1 MRAAWFA
8 RGDLQRPMNFA
19 MDFAALG
26 LYAASFAG
34 YTANL
39 YRERRWLGRV
49 ATLLLILAL
58 VAHYYALL
66 ERSRMIH
73 AIPYDDLYGSMS
85 LFAWLVGVTYLGL
98 ETYHRQRA
106 VGSLVVPF
114 VIFWMVVAVM
124 VAPAG
129 VVRAPRANG
138 ALFALHITIGIL
150 AYAAFA
156 ISFLLSLIYLI
167 QNRVLRHG
175 KPGLAFWRF
184 PALDVLQR
192 MSSSSVWV
200 GLVALVIG
208 TALGFVWEHRL
219 TGRFAIADPKVV
231 VTLVVLG
238 VYGAYLA
245 VVRAP
250 AWRGA
255 RAALFCVCNFAIVL
269 FSYTIVNLYFTGF
282 HRYF

>member
-1 MRAAWFA
+1 MK
-8 RGDLQRPMNFA
+8 LS

-26 LYAASFAG
+26 LYVASFIG

-39 YRERRWLGRV
+39 YRDRRWMGRV

-66 ERSRMIH
+66 ERSRVIH

-98 ETYHRQRA
+98 ETFHRQRA

-114 VIFWMVVAVM
+114 VIIWLAVAM
-124 VAPAG
+124 SVAPAAAS
-129 VVRAPRANG
+129 REPQANG

-184 PALDVLQR
+184 PALDVLER
-192 MSSSSVWV
+192 MSLSSVWV

-208 TALGFVWEHRL
+208 TTLGFVWEHRL
-219 TGRFAIADPKVV
+219 THRFAMADPKVL
-231 VTLVVLG
+231 VTLIVLVIYA
-238 VYGAYLA
+238 VYLLI
-245 VVRAP
+245 VRAP

-255 RAALFCVCNFAIVL
+255 RAALLCVCNFAVVL
-269 FSYTIVNLYFTGF
+269 FSYTIVNLYFTSF

>member
-1 MRAAWFA
+1 
-8 RGDLQRPMNFA
+8 
-19 MDFAALG
+19 MDFVALG
-26 LYAASFAG
+26 LYAASFVG

-39 YRERRWLGRV
+39 YRDSRWIGRA

-58 VAHYYALL
+58 AAHYYALL

-85 LFAWLVGVTYLGL
+85 LFAWLVGLTYLGL

-114 VIFWMVVAVM
+114 IIFWMVVAM
-124 VAPAG
+124 SVAPAS
-129 VVRAPRANG
+129 VLREPRANG

-156 ISFLLSLIYLI
+156 ISFLLSVIYLV

-175 KPGLAFWRF
+175 KPGLPFWRF
-184 PALDVLQR
+184 PALDALER
-192 MSSSSVWV
+192 MSRSSVWV
-200 GLVALVIG
+200 GLVALLIG

-219 TGRFAIADPKVV
+219 TGRFAVADPKVL
-231 VTLVVLG
+231 VTLIVFAA
-238 VYGAYLA
+238 YAAYLA
-245 VVRAP
+245 IVRAP

-255 RAALFCVCNFAIVL
+255 RAALVCVCNFALVV
-269 FSYTIVNLYFTGF
+269 FSYTVVNVYFTDF
-282 HRYF
+282 HRFF

>member
-1 MRAAWFA
+1 
-8 RGDLQRPMNFA
+8 MNLS

-26 LYAASFAG
+26 LYVASFVA
-34 YTANL
+34 YAVNL
-39 YRERRWLGRV
+39 YHERRWLGRV
-49 ATLLLILAL
+49 ATVLLILAL

-73 AIPYDDLYGSMS
+73 GIPYDDLYGSMS

-98 ETYHRQRA
+98 ETYHRHRA

-114 VIFWMVVAVM
+114 VVFWLIVAM
-124 VAPAG
+124 SVAPA
-129 VVRAPRANG
+129 VVLRAPRAKG

-156 ISFLLSLIYLI
+156 ISFLLSIIYLV

-184 PALDVLQR
+184 PALDVLER
-192 MSSSSVWV
+192 MSLSSVWV
-200 GLVALVIG
+200 GLVALLVG
-208 TALGFVWEHRL
+208 TGLGFAWEHGL
-219 TGRFAIADPKVV
+219 TGQFAIADPKVL
-231 VTLVVLG
+231 VTLIVLA
-238 VYGAYLA
+238 VYAAYL
-245 VVRAP
+245 VIVRTP

-255 RAALFCVCNFAIVL
+255 RAALVCVFNFAIVL
-269 FSYTIVNLYFTGF
+269 FSYTIVNLYFTDF
-282 HRYF
+282 HRFF

>member
-1 MRAAWFA
+1 MKFS
-8 RGDLQRPMNFA
+8 

-26 LYAASFAG
+26 LYVVSFVG

-39 YRERRWLGRV
+39 YRDRRWVGRV

-66 ERSRMIH
+66 ERSRVIH
-73 AIPYDDLYGSMS
+73 TIPYDDLYGSMS

-114 VIFWMVVAVM
+114 VMFWLIVAM
-124 VAPAG
+124 SVAPTA
-129 VVRAPRANG
+129 VLHAPRANG
-138 ALFALHITIGIL
+138 ALFTLHITIGVL

-156 ISFLLSLIYLI
+156 ISFLLSVIYLV

-184 PALDVLQR
+184 PALDVLER
-192 MSSSSVWV
+192 MSLSSVWV
-200 GLVALVIG
+200 GLVALLIG
-208 TALGFVWEHRL
+208 TALGFAWEHGL
-219 TGRFAIADPKVV
+219 TGYFAIADPKVL
-231 VTLVVLG
+231 VTLIVLA
-238 VYGAYLA
+238 VYAAYL
-245 VVRAP
+245 VIVRAP

-255 RAALFCVCNFAIVL
+255 RAALVCVCNFAIVL